1 MKYPAQA
8 YAKAFIE
15 AVEEHP
21 AKKDKLIENFLHTV
35 RKNGDWPLIG
45 KVFSQIANKMTRNS
59 GGRIITAEFARPL
72 SEKLMAEF
80 TRQFSVHDRVEVSI
94 KPELIAG
101 VRVLI
106 DGEKELD
113 MTLAKK
119 INKLLL

>member
-8 YAKAFIE
+8 YAKAFTE
-15 AVEEHP
+15 SLSEHP
-21 AKKDKLIENFLHTV
+21 AKKDRIIENFLREV
-35 RKNGDWPLIG
+35 KKNGDWALIG
-45 KVFSQIANKMTRNS
+45 KIFAQVTQKIVHDS

-72 SEKLMAEF
+72 SEKLIADF
-80 TRQFSVHDRVEVSI
+80 KKQFSSKDHVEVSI
-94 KPELIAG
+94 RPELVAG
-101 VRVLI
+101 VRVLV